1 MENLNYNTLV
11 GVIKLIKE
19 IKIENEYIKLD
30 SLLKLSDVV
39 STGGQAKYYILDG
52 KVIVNGE
59 VTEQRGKKIRVG
71 DIVEVDGVKIKIV

>member
-1 MENLNYNTLV
+1 M
-11 GVIKLIKE
+11 LIKE

-71 DIVEVDGVKIKIV
+71 DVVEVDGVKIKIV